1 MTEEQ
6 KEAAKDG
13 PFYFAL
19 DVATSLNDMM
29 SYMSQ
34 REREAIVSQITEG
47 FCVACM
53 CKAGSDQCFCERDE

>member
-34 REREAIVSQITEG
+34 REREAIVQQITEG